1 MEEIKYDTRKRV
13 RDDSDPDSPDS
24 KRVNRVDSDSND
36 NSFESHL
43 SRVNSTGSCV
53 DSFGSE
59 HVSVEPDSYEV
70 NNEIKDEILNILDET
85 ENVTEP
91 ETVNTTVQGLESF
104 MKSFEDEIFAPGQE
118 SDPNH
123 VTESN
128 EFNPNLDYLLEA
140 SDDELGLPPTVVQNE
155 EKEKEIPEINDSGR
169 VGPDGVDLSG
179 FFWFEEDIRNNEAF
193 GFGGYDAVADE
204 NGGGYVTI
212 DGLFDYSEP
221 ADILWRSETLQAM

>member
-1 MEEIKYDTRKRV
+1 MEEFKYDTRKRV
-13 RDDSDPDSPDS
+13 RDDSDLDSPDS
-24 KRVNRVDSDSND
+24 KRVLRVATDSNN
-36 NSFESHL
+36 NSSESHL
-43 SRVNSTGSCV
+43 SRVNSTGSCS
-53 DSFGSE
+53 DSFESE
-59 HVSVEPDSYEV
+59 LVSVEPDSYEV

-91 ETVNTTVQGLESF
+91 ETVDTTVQGLEF
-104 MKSFEDEIFAPGQE
+104 VMKSFEDEIFAQGQD
-118 SDPNH
+118 SDPNY
-123 VTESN
+123 VPESN
-128 EFNPNLDYLLEA
+128 EFNPNLGYLLEA
-140 SDDELGLPPTVVQNE
+140 SDDELGLPPTVVQHE
-155 EKEKEIPEINDSGR
+155 EKEKEFPEINHSGR

-193 GFGGYDAVADE
+193 GFGGYEAVTDE